1 MSVRCPECARM
12 VSPDTGVCPR
22 CGTSL
27 IVPLRLPWLTH
38 LFWACPACGVEAP
51 LVVQQ
56 PFFGTPTL
64 ACRVCRVAWTFD
76 GTARTLACLDP
87 ATRQPGP
94 AETLDALLAKLPPAC
109 GWRPLP
115 APRLMLLPG
124 ETCFVQVGRARMLDP
139 RQAGGQGPPVGRVAL
154 VPGIYERVAVDP
166 YGPNPASLRP
176 IAHGPFFVTDRRAI
190 FLGDRKHVE
199 LPLARL
205 EGVEVD
211 EGFLLLHRTA
221 RTDTF
226 GFEGESAVK
235 IRAAIL
241 AIMARA
247 EAEATDATTAD
258 TLPPPEN
265 DTP

>member
-22 CGTSL
+22 CDSSL
-27 IVPLRLPWLTH
+27 VVPLRLRWLTH

-56 PFFGTPTL
+56 PLFSVPTL
-64 ACRVCRVAWTFD
+64 TCRACRTTWTFD
-76 GTARTLACLDP
+76 GAARTLAPIDP
-87 ATRQPGP
+87 ATRKAGP
-94 AETLDALLAKLPPAC
+94 PDTIDALLAKLPPALV
-109 GWRPLP
+109 WRPLP
-115 APRLMLLPG
+115 APRLMLFPG
-124 ETCFVQVGRARMLDP
+124 EICLIQVTRARMLDP
-139 RQAGGQGPPVGRVAL
+139 RQGNGQGQPFGRVEL
-154 VPGIYERVAVDP
+154 VPGVYERVAVDP

-199 LPLARL
+199 LPFARL

-226 GFEGESAVK
+226 GFEGESATK
-235 IRAAIL
+235 IRTAIL

-247 EAEATDATTAD
+247 EAEAAERSAVLDDDSTH
-258 TLPPPEN
+258 
-265 DTP
+265 